1 MKPQEAV
8 VKETGHIAIGTL
20 ILTAVMLAVFAI
32 IGRFNLNVLFGGLYG
47 CALAVANFFFLGLTV
62 QRIAESA
69 QTGSEEVEPDAVK
82 LAKLAK
88 LKMRQSYMLRM
99 LLGAGLLIVALAVLK
114 LNWIACVCPLIFPRI
129 TISVMN
135 AINRVRSV
143 KGSGE
148 IK

>member
-47 CALAVANFFFLGLTV
+47 CSLAVANFFFLGLTV
-62 QRIAESA
+62 QHIAESA
-69 QTGSEEVEPDAVK
+69 QTGSEEVEPDAV
-82 LAKLAK
+82 KLAK

>member
-20 ILTAVMLAVFAI
+20 ILTAVMLIVFAV
-32 IGRFNLNVLFGGLYG
+32 IGRFNLNVLLGGLYG
-47 CALAVANFFFLGLTV
+47 SALAVANFFFLGITV

-69 QTGSEEVEPDAVK
+69 KAQEDEKQDPDAVK
-82 LAKLAK
+82 LAKLW
-88 LKMRQSYMLRM
+88 MRRSYSLRM
-99 LLGAGLLIVALAVLK
+99 LLGAGLLIVGIAVLK
-114 LNWIACVCPLIFPRI
+114 LNWIACFLPLIFPRI
-129 TISVMN
+129 TIMAMDVFK
-135 AINRVRSV
+135 RVRSV

>member
-8 VKETGHIAIGTL
+8 KRETGHIAIGTL
-20 ILTAVMLAVFAI
+20 AMTALMLIVFAA
-32 IGRFNLNVLFGGLYG
+32 IGRFEARVLLGALYG
-47 CALAVANFFFLGLTV
+47 CALAVANFFLLGMTV

-69 QTGSEEVEPDAVK
+69 KKQQSEEADPDEVK
-82 LAKLAK
+82 LAKLR
-88 LKMRQSYMLRM
+88 MRRSYSLRM
-99 LLGAGLLIVALAVLK
+99 LAGAGLLVLGIAVFK

-129 TISVMN
+129 VIAAMDVFK
-135 AINRVRSV
+135 RVRSV

>member
-20 ILTAVMLAVFAI
+20 ILTAVMLIVFAV

-47 CALAVANFFFLGLTV
+47 SALAVANFFFLGLTV

-69 QTGSEEVEPDAVK
+69 QTKSEEVDPDAV
-82 LAKLAK
+82 KLAK

-99 LLGAGLLIVALAVLK
+99 LLGAGLLIVALAVLAVA
-114 LNWIACVCPLIFPRI
+114 LWLLYRH
-129 TISVMN
+129 
-135 AINRVRSV
+135 
-143 KGSGE
+143 
-148 IK
+148 

>member
-69 QTGSEEVEPDAVK
+69 QTGREEVEPDAV
-82 LAKLAK
+82 KLAK

-99 LLGAGLLIVALAVLK
+99 LLGAGLLIVGIAVLK
-114 LNWIACVCPLIFPRI
+114 LNWIACFLPLIYPRI
-129 TISVMN
+129 TIMAMDVFK
-135 AINRVRSV
+135 RVRSV